1 MKKILV
7 SNIETHNSKRL
18 DYYLSNEKGQ
28 TRSSIQKLIKSG
40 LVYIDNKKT
49 TKSSQILSNGNTI
62 LIENKKIYKENFP
75 DLKYIFKDDFLLIID
90 KPSGQTV
97 HSGIKT
103 QHNTL
108 AHQLQNIFPKL
119 INVGDKGRN
128 GIVHRLDKETSGL
141 LIVALKNSSYI
152 KMNEIFKNRKIEKNY
167 IALLHGHLMQPQGS
181 IIAPIGRNPK
191 NRTKQILIN
200 TGRKAITEYKLIKK
214 YKNCSLVDINL
225 KTGRTHQIRVHFN
238 SIGHPI
244 VGDKKYGKSNYKH
257 DQLNRHFLHA
267 YKIKF
272 KHPINQEDLIFSSD
286 LPNDLSRY
294 LDNLNA

>member
-1 MKKILV
+1 M
-7 SNIETHNSKRL
+7 
-18 DYYLSNEKGQ
+18 
-28 TRSSIQKLIKSG
+28 
-40 LVYIDNKKT
+40 YIDNKKI
-49 TKSSQILSNGNTI
+49 TKSSHILFNGNTI
-62 LIENKKIYKENFP
+62 FVQNKKIYKENFP
-75 DLKYIFKDDFLLIID
+75 ELKYIFKDEFLLIID

-97 HSGIKT
+97 HSGITT

-119 INVGDKGRN
+119 IHIGDKGRN

-141 LIVALKNSSYI
+141 LIVALKNSSYT

-167 IALLHGHLMQPQGS
+167 IALLHGHLIKPQGS

-191 NRTKQILIN
+191 NRTKQIIIN
-200 TGRKAITEYKLIKK
+200 TGRKAVTEYKLIKK
-214 YKNCSLVDINL
+214 YKNYSLVDVNL

-244 VGDKKYGKSNYKH
+244 VGDKKYGKDNYKYY
-257 DQLNRHFLHA
+257 QLNRHFLHA

-272 KHPINQEDLIFSSD
+272 KHPINQEDLIFSSE
-286 LPNDLSRY
+286 LPDELSRY
-294 LDNLNA
+294 LENLNA

>member
-40 LVYIDNKKT
+40 LVYIDDKKV
-49 TKSSQILSNGNTI
+49 TKSSHNLFNGNTI
-62 LIENKKIYKENFP
+62 IVENKKICKENFP
-75 DLKYIFKDDFLLIID
+75 DLKYIFQDEFLLIID

-103 QHNTL
+103 QYNTL
-108 AHQLQNIFPKL
+108 AHQLQNIFPRI

-141 LIVALKNSSYI
+141 LIVALRNSSFI
-152 KMNEIFKNRKIEKNY
+152 KMTEIFKKRKIEKNY
-167 IALLHGHLMQPQGS
+167 IALLHGNLIQPQGS

-200 TGRKAITEYKLIKK
+200 TGRQAITEYKLIKK
-214 YKNCSLVDINL
+214 YKKFSLVDVNI

-244 VGDKKYGKSNYKH
+244 VGDKKYGKINYKN

>member
-40 LVYIDNKKT
+40 LVYIDDKKV
-49 TKSSQILSNGNTI
+49 TKSSHNLFNGNTI
-62 LIENKKIYKENFP
+62 LVENKKICKENFP
-75 DLKYIFKDDFLLIID
+75 NLKYIFQDEFLLIID

-108 AHQLQNIFPKL
+108 AHQLQNIFPRI

-141 LIVALKNSSYI
+141 LIVALRNSSFI
-152 KMNEIFKNRKIEKNY
+152 KMTEIFKKRKIEKNY
-167 IALLHGHLMQPQGS
+167 IALLHGNLIQPQGS

-200 TGRKAITEYKLIKK
+200 TGRQAITEYKLIKK
-214 YKNCSLVDINL
+214 YKKFSLVDVNL

-244 VGDKKYGKSNYKH
+244 VGDKKYGKINYKN

>member
-49 TKSSQILSNGNTI
+49 TKSSHILSNGNTI

-191 NRTKQILIN
+191 NSQPVQIPEK
-200 TGRKAITEYKLIKK
+200 KAIKWKMSKILYRRLNKNFTE
-214 YKNCSLVDINL
+214 N
-225 KTGRTHQIRVHFN
+225 
-238 SIGHPI
+238 
-244 VGDKKYGKSNYKH
+244 
-257 DQLNRHFLHA
+257 
-267 YKIKF
+267 KISAT
-272 KHPINQEDLIFSSD
+272 N
-286 LPNDLSRY
+286 
-294 LDNLNA
+294 